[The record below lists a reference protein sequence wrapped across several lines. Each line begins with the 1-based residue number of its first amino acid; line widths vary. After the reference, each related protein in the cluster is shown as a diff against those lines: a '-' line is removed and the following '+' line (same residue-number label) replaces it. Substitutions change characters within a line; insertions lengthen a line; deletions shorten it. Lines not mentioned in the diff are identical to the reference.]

1 MANSL
6 FRTRKV
12 GSPQASTSCAS
23 GRARQSFLRRV
34 SGRTP
39 AAGDFSELLRARDL
53 VGIRTH
59 QICQGDN
66 SYARSPGGLRDHSFG
81 TQRSTYWPVMF
92 VTFRLLSSRTMPIR
106 FPRQLLAFV
115 LFPWNVSAQ
124 TVSPPQQRQLVHE
137 IFQQLIA
144 INTVGDSGTTR
155 AARALA
161 ERLRAAGFPAKD
173 VVLAGDNRNKQSLVV
188 RLRGTGRKEPILFM
202 AHLDVVEARREDW
215 SFEPF
220 RLTER
225 DGYFYGRG
233 TADIKSE
240 VADLVANLLR
250 LKSEGYVPKRDII
263 LALTADEEGG
273 NDNGVE
279 WLVQHRPDL
288 IRAAY
293 AINTDAGGAQ
303 IEDGRRLRNPVQ
315 TSEKVY
321 ATFMFE
327 VTNPGGHSSL
337 PTRDNAIYTLAK
349 ALERL
354 SGYQFPVRLTET
366 TRTFFARLGEQHG
379 GQLGSDLRAVSDKAD
394 TAAIGRLSLIPMY
407 NSSMRTTCVATML
420 NAGHAENALP
430 QRARATIQCRLLPG
444 DTPAQARDTLIRVLG
459 DSQVH
464 VRVLGTPEES
474 PASPL
479 SPEVMSAVERVTK
492 QMWPGV
498 IVLPVMD
505 PWSSDS
511 RILRVAGTPVYGI
524 SGIFYDI
531 DDVRSHGKDE
541 RILVQ
546 SFYEGVE
553 FMYHLMKELS

>member
-1 MANSL
+1 
-6 FRTRKV
+6 
-12 GSPQASTSCAS
+12 
-23 GRARQSFLRRV
+23 
-34 SGRTP
+34 
-39 AAGDFSELLRARDL
+39 
-53 VGIRTH
+53 
-59 QICQGDN
+59 
-66 SYARSPGGLRDHSFG
+66 
-81 TQRSTYWPVMF
+81 MF
-92 VTFRLLSSRTMPIR
+92 ATFRFLESRTMPTSFR
-106 FPRQLLAFV
+106 HRLLALV

-124 TVSPPQQRQLVHE
+124 TVSPPAQRQLAHD

-144 INTVGDSGTTR
+144 INTAGDSGTTR

-161 ERLRAAGFPAKD
+161 DRLRAAGFPARD
-173 VVLAGDNRNKQSLVV
+173 VILAGDNRNKQNLVV
-188 RLRGTGRKEPILFM
+188 RLRGAGPKEPVLFL

-215 SFEPF
+215 SVAPF

-240 VADLVANLLR
+240 VADLVANLIR

-273 NDNGVE
+273 SDNGVE
-279 WLVQHRPDL
+279 WLLQHRPEL

-293 AINTDAGGAQ
+293 AVNTDAGGAQ
-303 IEDGRRLRNPVQ
+303 IENGRRLRNPVQ

-321 ATFMFE
+321 ATFLFE

-349 ALERL
+349 GLERL
-354 SGYQFPVRLTET
+354 SRYQFPVRLTET
-366 TRTFFARLGEQHG
+366 TRSFFARLGEQEG
-379 GQLGSDLRAVSDKAD
+379 GRVGSDLRAVSTHAD
-394 TAAIGRLSLIPMY
+394 SAAVERLSLIPMY

-444 DTPAQARDTLIRVLG
+444 DTPTQARDTLVRVLA

-464 VRVLGTPEES
+464 VSVLGTPEES

-479 SPEVMSAVERVTK
+479 LPEVMSAVDRVTK

-511 RILRVAGTPVYGI
+511 RSLRVAGTPVYGI

-553 FMYHLMKELS
+553 FMYRLMKELS